1 MRARRRRRIGIA
13 LLAAGLLAAGGSAAR
28 GEAAAAGGACT
39 IATADRLVDQQHLG
53 NAGTVQQ
60 PVAQVLCGSFVGPG
74 SRAMVVSL
82 LTPGCGGSI
91 GWAVYRL
98 DASGWH
104 RVFLTSNGAA
114 LAKAGT
120 RIRAWQG
127 VLAPSD
133 PHCFPSSWRSR
144 LWHWTGTRL
153 VAGPWH
159 KSGPPPTPLPGVPS
173 FG

>member
-13 LLAAGLLAAGGSAAR
+13 LLAAGLLAAGGAAAR
-28 GEAAAAGGACT
+28 GEAAGARGACT

-91 GWAVYRL
+91 GWAV
-98 DASGWH
+98 H
-104 RVFLTSNGAA
+104 PPGAP
-114 LAKAGT
+114 G
-120 RIRAWQG
+120 RARG
-127 VLAPSD
+127 
-133 PHCFPSSWRSR
+133 F
-144 LWHWTGTRL
+144 
-153 VAGPWH
+153 
-159 KSGPPPTPLPGVPS
+159 
-173 FG
+173 